1 MLPPYDLWKQSTS
14 VSGFGSGSKEWQA
27 LDKAYKDFSESQ
39 NDQNMRKHLENM
51 LDAFDEAKKKKYA
64 NINIALTPGEAEKK
78 SDRDKLGAITA
89 LRRYLKNWT
98 KEYTAEDLIGLREV
112 KLAQNQALRR
122 TLSDA
127 KVRYKSDRIKV
138 GKELGTAAY
147 AAYSSLKGLANELK
161 PKASDLNPATW
172 QGDAATVSTEWQNM
186 LRSIT
191 GMEGDLQQEVM
202 QALSREI
209 GEKVLADVSGYIPV
223 LGAVKDGFSVFM
235 SMKGIVDNELTIYS
249 NEKARPLTRKG
260 DIQTAITSL
269 QSIFEKQRVS
279 LGIDLAGS
287 VSALVTGVVSSGMA
301 GPITNAAVSVAKLIY
316 TIRNFVADHIMMTRA
331 NKILG
336 MMDSSDDQLLEIMEK
351 FPFIGAHLIAT
362 IETSTLIEICGYEIN
377 DPFYQL
383 TVRSY
388 NNQLASLRE
397 SARDII
403 LNSRFEIVITNDRES
418 EATRKALNIASRRA
432 KDLSTQ
438 RTSELVEERQRELA
452 AQKAKAL
459 AEQQARELAEHQKK
473 IAAAQTALQEKN
485 QAKLRALQQKVKQA
499 LATYRDQTTGFK
511 SLVTR
516 QSTESTAAIAELT
529 SLVSSTSVQDL
540 SKLQATVEY
549 LLKKPVTDAAAVNRS
564 LAPLKQPSRLFDLL
578 NPAYLAAR

>member
-1 MLPPYDLWKQSTS
+1 MLPSYDLWKQSTS
-14 VSGFGSGSKEWQA
+14 MASIGSGSREWQA

-64 NINIALTPGEAEKK
+64 SINNALTPGEAEKK
-78 SDRDKLGAITA
+78 SDRDQLGAITA

-98 KEYTAEDLIGLREV
+98 KEYTAEDLVGLREV
-112 KLAQNQALRR
+112 KLAQSQALRR

-147 AAYSSLKGLANELK
+147 AAYSSLKGLATELK
-161 PKASDLNPATW
+161 PKASDLNPAGW

-223 LGAVKDGFSVFM
+223 LGVVKDGFSVFM
-235 SMKGIVDNELTIYS
+235 SMKGIVDNELKIYR

-260 DIQTAITSL
+260 DIQAAITSL

-287 VSALVTGVVSSGMA
+287 VSALVTGAVSSGMA

-336 MMDSSDDQLLEIMEK
+336 MMDTSDNQLLEIMEK

-388 NNQLASLRE
+388 NNQLTSLRE

-438 RTSELVEERQRELA
+438 RTRELVDERQRELA
-452 AQKAKAL
+452 AQKAKIL
-459 AEQQARELAEHQKK
+459 AEQQARDLADHQKK
-473 IAAAQTALQEKN
+473 MAAFAALQEKN
-485 QAKLRALQQKVKQA
+485 LAKLRVLQKNVKQA

-511 SLVTR
+511 SMITR
-516 QSTESTAAIAELT
+516 QSKESTDAIAELT
-529 SLVSSTSVQDL
+529 SLTSSTSVQDL
-540 SKLQATVEY
+540 SKLQTTVEY
-549 LLKKPVTDAAAVNRS
+549 LLKKPITDGASVNRL
-564 LAPLKQPSRLFDLL
+564 LAPLKQPSRLYDLL
-578 NPAYLAAR
+578 HPAYLAMR

>member
-1 MLPPYDLWKQSTS
+1 MLPSYDLWKQSTS
-14 VSGFGSGSKEWQA
+14 MASIGSGSREWQA

-64 NINIALTPGEAEKK
+64 SINNALTPGEAEKK
-78 SDRDKLGAITA
+78 SDRDQLGAITA

-98 KEYTAEDLIGLREV
+98 KEYTAEDLVGLREV
-112 KLAQNQALRR
+112 KLAQSQALRR

-161 PKASDLNPATW
+161 PKASDLNPAGW

-223 LGAVKDGFSVFM
+223 LGVVKDGFSVFM
-235 SMKGIVDNELTIYS
+235 SMKGIVDNELKIYR

-260 DIQTAITSL
+260 DIQAAITSL

-287 VSALVTGVVSSGMA
+287 VSALVTGAVSSGMA

-316 TIRNFVADHIMMTRA
+316 TIRNFVADHIMMTRS
-331 NKILG
+331 NKVLG
-336 MMDSSDDQLLEIMEK
+336 MMDTSDNQLLEIMEK

-438 RTSELVEERQRELA
+438 RTRELVEERQRELA
-452 AQKAKAL
+452 AQKAKAV
-459 AEQQARELAEHQKK
+459 AEQQARDLADHQKK
-473 IAAAQTALQEKN
+473 MAAFAALQEKN
-485 QAKLRALQQKVKQA
+485 LAKLKVLQKNVKQA

-511 SLVTR
+511 SMITR
-516 QSTESTAAIAELT
+516 QSTESTDAIAELT
-529 SLVSSTSVQDL
+529 SLTSSTSVQDL
-540 SKLQATVEY
+540 SKLQTTVEY
-549 LLKKPVTDAAAVNRS
+549 LLKKPITDGASVNRL
-564 LAPLKQPSRLFDLL
+564 LAPLKQPSRLYDLL
-578 NPAYLAAR
+578 HPAYLAAR

>member
-1 MLPPYDLWKQSTS
+1 MLPSYDLWKQSTS
-14 VSGFGSGSKEWQA
+14 MASIGSGSREWQA

-64 NINIALTPGEAEKK
+64 SINNALTPGEAEKK
-78 SDRDKLGAITA
+78 SDRDQLGAITA

-98 KEYTAEDLIGLREV
+98 KEYTAEDLVGLREV
-112 KLAQNQALRR
+112 KLAQSQALRR

-138 GKELGTAAY
+138 GKELGAAAY
-147 AAYSSLKGLANELK
+147 AAYSSLKGLATELK
-161 PKASDLNPATW
+161 PKASDLNPAGW

-223 LGAVKDGFSVFM
+223 LGVVKDGFSVFM
-235 SMKGIVDNELTIYS
+235 SMKGIVDNELKIYR

-260 DIQTAITSL
+260 DIQAAITSL

-287 VSALVTGVVSSGMA
+287 VSALVTGAVSSGMA

-331 NKILG
+331 NKVLG
-336 MMDSSDDQLLEIMEK
+336 MMDTSDNQLLETMEK

-388 NNQLASLRE
+388 NNQLTSLRE

-438 RTSELVEERQRELA
+438 RTRELVDERQRELA
-452 AQKAKAL
+452 AQKAKIL
-459 AEQQARELAEHQKK
+459 AEQQARDLADHQKK
-473 IAAAQTALQEKN
+473 MAAFAALQEKN
-485 QAKLRALQQKVKQA
+485 LAKLRVLQKNVKQA

-511 SLVTR
+511 SMITR
-516 QSTESTAAIAELT
+516 QSKESTDAIAELT
-529 SLVSSTSVQDL
+529 SLTSSTSVQDL
-540 SKLQATVEY
+540 SKLQTTVEY
-549 LLKKPVTDAAAVNRS
+549 LLKKPITDGASVNRL
-564 LAPLKQPSRLFDLL
+564 LAPLKQPSRLYDLL
-578 NPAYLAAR
+578 HPAYLAMR

>member
-1 MLPPYDLWKQSTS
+1 MLPSYDLWKQSTS
-14 VSGFGSGSKEWQA
+14 MASIGSGSREWQA

-64 NINIALTPGEAEKK
+64 SINNALTPGEAEKK
-78 SDRDKLGAITA
+78 SDRDQLGAITA

-98 KEYTAEDLIGLREV
+98 KEYTAEDLVGLREV
-112 KLAQNQALRR
+112 KLAQSQALRR

-147 AAYSSLKGLANELK
+147 AAYSSLKGLATELK
-161 PKASDLNPATW
+161 PKASDLNPAGW

-223 LGAVKDGFSVFM
+223 LGVVKDGFSVFM
-235 SMKGIVDNELTIYS
+235 SMKGIVDNELKIYR

-260 DIQTAITSL
+260 DIQAAITSL

-287 VSALVTGVVSSGMA
+287 VSALVTGAVSSGMA

-331 NKILG
+331 NKVLG
-336 MMDSSDDQLLEIMEK
+336 MMDTSDNQLLEIMEK

-438 RTSELVEERQRELA
+438 RTRELVDERQRELA
-452 AQKAKAL
+452 AQKAKIL
-459 AEQQARELAEHQKK
+459 AEQQARDLADHQKK
-473 IAAAQTALQEKN
+473 MAAFAALQEKN
-485 QAKLRALQQKVKQA
+485 LAKLRVLQKNVKQA

-511 SLVTR
+511 SMITR
-516 QSTESTAAIAELT
+516 QSKESTDAIAELT
-529 SLVSSTSVQDL
+529 SLTSSTSVQDL
-540 SKLQATVEY
+540 SKLQTTVEY
-549 LLKKPVTDAAAVNRS
+549 LLKKPITDGASVNRL
-564 LAPLKQPSRLFDLL
+564 LAPLKQPSRLYDLL
-578 NPAYLAAR
+578 HPAYLAMR

>member
-1 MLPPYDLWKQSTS
+1 MLPSYDLWKQSTS
-14 VSGFGSGSKEWQA
+14 MASIGSGSREWQA

-64 NINIALTPGEAEKK
+64 SINNALTPGEAEKK
-78 SDRDKLGAITA
+78 SDRDQLGAITA

-98 KEYTAEDLIGLREV
+98 KEYTAEDLVGLREV
-112 KLAQNQALRR
+112 KLAQSQALRR

-138 GKELGTAAY
+138 GKELGAAAY
-147 AAYSSLKGLANELK
+147 AAYSSLKGLATELK
-161 PKASDLNPATW
+161 PKASDLNPAGW

-223 LGAVKDGFSVFM
+223 LGVVKDGFSVFM
-235 SMKGIVDNELTIYS
+235 SMKGIVDNELKIYR

-260 DIQTAITSL
+260 DIQAAITSL

-287 VSALVTGVVSSGMA
+287 VSALVTGAVSSGMA

-336 MMDSSDDQLLEIMEK
+336 MMDTSDNQLLEIMEK

-388 NNQLASLRE
+388 NNQLTSLRE

-438 RTSELVEERQRELA
+438 RTRELVDERQRELA
-452 AQKAKAL
+452 AQKAKIL
-459 AEQQARELAEHQKK
+459 AEQQARDLADHQKK
-473 IAAAQTALQEKN
+473 MAAFAALQEKN
-485 QAKLRALQQKVKQA
+485 LAKLRVLQKNVKQA

-511 SLVTR
+511 SMITR
-516 QSTESTAAIAELT
+516 QSKESTDAIAELT
-529 SLVSSTSVQDL
+529 SLTSSTSVQDL
-540 SKLQATVEY
+540 SKLQTTVEY
-549 LLKKPVTDAAAVNRS
+549 LLKKPITDGASVNRL
-564 LAPLKQPSRLFDLL
+564 LAPLKQPSRLYDLL
-578 NPAYLAAR
+578 HPAYLAMR

>member
-1 MLPPYDLWKQSTS
+1 MLPSYDLWKQSTS
-14 VSGFGSGSKEWQA
+14 MASIGSGSREWQA

-64 NINIALTPGEAEKK
+64 SINNALTPGEAEKK
-78 SDRDKLGAITA
+78 SDRDQLGAITA

-98 KEYTAEDLIGLREV
+98 KEYTAEDLVGLREV
-112 KLAQNQALRR
+112 KLAQSQALRR

-161 PKASDLNPATW
+161 PKASDLNPAGW

-223 LGAVKDGFSVFM
+223 LGVVKDGFSVFM
-235 SMKGIVDNELTIYS
+235 SMKGIVDNELKIYR

-260 DIQTAITSL
+260 DIQAAITSL

-287 VSALVTGVVSSGMA
+287 VSALVTGAVSSGMA

-336 MMDSSDDQLLEIMEK
+336 MMDTSDNQLLEIMEK

-388 NNQLASLRE
+388 NNQLTSLRE

-438 RTSELVEERQRELA
+438 RTRELVDERQRELA
-452 AQKAKAL
+452 AQKAKIL
-459 AEQQARELAEHQKK
+459 AEQQARDLADHQKK
-473 IAAAQTALQEKN
+473 MAAFAALQEKN
-485 QAKLRALQQKVKQA
+485 LAKLRVLQKNVKQA

-511 SLVTR
+511 SMITR
-516 QSTESTAAIAELT
+516 QSKESTDAIAELT
-529 SLVSSTSVQDL
+529 SLTSSTSVQDL
-540 SKLQATVEY
+540 SKLQTTVEY
-549 LLKKPVTDAAAVNRS
+549 LLKKPITDGASVNRL
-564 LAPLKQPSRLFDLL
+564 LAPLKQPSRLYDLL
-578 NPAYLAAR
+578 HPAYLAAR

>member
-1 MLPPYDLWKQSTS
+1 MLPSYDLWKQSTS
-14 VSGFGSGSKEWQA
+14 MASIGSGSREWQA

-64 NINIALTPGEAEKK
+64 SINNALTPGEAEKK
-78 SDRDKLGAITA
+78 SDRDQLGAITA

-98 KEYTAEDLIGLREV
+98 KEYTAEDLVGLREV
-112 KLAQNQALRR
+112 KLAQSQALRR

-161 PKASDLNPATW
+161 PKASDLNPAGW

-223 LGAVKDGFSVFM
+223 LGVVKDGFSVFM
-235 SMKGIVDNELTIYS
+235 SMKGIVDNELKIYR

-260 DIQTAITSL
+260 DIQAAITSL

-287 VSALVTGVVSSGMA
+287 VSALVTGAVSSGMA

-336 MMDSSDDQLLEIMEK
+336 MMDTSDNQLLEIMEK

-438 RTSELVEERQRELA
+438 RTRELVDERQRELA
-452 AQKAKAL
+452 AQKAKIL
-459 AEQQARELAEHQKK
+459 AEQQARDLADHQKK
-473 IAAAQTALQEKN
+473 MAAFAALQEKN
-485 QAKLRALQQKVKQA
+485 LAKLRVLQKNVKQA

-511 SLVTR
+511 SMITR
-516 QSTESTAAIAELT
+516 QSKESTDAIAELT
-529 SLVSSTSVQDL
+529 SLTSSTSVQDL
-540 SKLQATVEY
+540 SKLQTTVEY
-549 LLKKPVTDAAAVNRS
+549 LLKKPITDGASVNRL
-564 LAPLKQPSRLFDLL
+564 LAPLKQPSRLYDLL
-578 NPAYLAAR
+578 HPAYLAMR

>member
-1 MLPPYDLWKQSTS
+1 MLPSYDLWKQSTS
-14 VSGFGSGSKEWQA
+14 MASIGSGSREWQA

-64 NINIALTPGEAEKK
+64 SINNALTPGEAEKK
-78 SDRDKLGAITA
+78 SDRDQLGAITA

-98 KEYTAEDLIGLREV
+98 KEYTAEDLVGLREV
-112 KLAQNQALRR
+112 KLAQSQALRR

-138 GKELGTAAY
+138 GKELGAAAY
-147 AAYSSLKGLANELK
+147 AAYSSLKGLATELK
-161 PKASDLNPATW
+161 PKASDLNPAGW

-223 LGAVKDGFSVFM
+223 LGVVKDGFSVFM
-235 SMKGIVDNELTIYS
+235 SMKGIVDNELKIYR

-260 DIQTAITSL
+260 DIQAAITSL

-287 VSALVTGVVSSGMA
+287 VSALVTGAVSSGMA

-316 TIRNFVADHIMMTRA
+316 TIRNFVADHIMMTRT
-331 NKILG
+331 NKVLG
-336 MMDSSDDQLLEIMEK
+336 MMDTSDNQLLEIMEK

-438 RTSELVEERQRELA
+438 RTRELVDERQRELA
-452 AQKAKAL
+452 AQKAKIL
-459 AEQQARELAEHQKK
+459 AEQQARDLADHQKK
-473 IAAAQTALQEKN
+473 MAAFAALQEKN
-485 QAKLRALQQKVKQA
+485 LAKLRVLQKNVKQA

-511 SLVTR
+511 SMITR
-516 QSTESTAAIAELT
+516 QSKESTDAIAELT
-529 SLVSSTSVQDL
+529 SLTSSTSVQDL
-540 SKLQATVEY
+540 SKLQTTVEY
-549 LLKKPVTDAAAVNRS
+549 LLKKPITDGASVNRL
-564 LAPLKQPSRLFDLL
+564 LAPLKQPSRLYDLL
-578 NPAYLAAR
+578 HPAYLAMR

>member
-1 MLPPYDLWKQSTS
+1 MLPSYDLWKQSTS
-14 VSGFGSGSKEWQA
+14 MASIGSGSREWQA

-64 NINIALTPGEAEKK
+64 SINNALTPGEAEKK
-78 SDRDKLGAITA
+78 SDRDQLGAITA

-98 KEYTAEDLIGLREV
+98 KEYTAEDLVGLREV
-112 KLAQNQALRR
+112 KLAQSQALRR

-138 GKELGTAAY
+138 GKELGAAAY
-147 AAYSSLKGLANELK
+147 AAYSSLKGLATELK
-161 PKASDLNPATW
+161 PKASDLNPAGW

-223 LGAVKDGFSVFM
+223 LGVVKDGFSVFM
-235 SMKGIVDNELTIYS
+235 SMKGIVDNELKIYR

-260 DIQTAITSL
+260 DIQAAITSL

-287 VSALVTGVVSSGMA
+287 VSALVTGAVSSGMA

-331 NKILG
+331 NKVLG
-336 MMDSSDDQLLEIMEK
+336 MMDTSDNQLLEIMEK

-438 RTSELVEERQRELA
+438 RTRELVDERQRELA
-452 AQKAKAL
+452 AQKAKIL
-459 AEQQARELAEHQKK
+459 AEQQARDLADHQKK
-473 IAAAQTALQEKN
+473 MAAFAALQEKN
-485 QAKLRALQQKVKQA
+485 LAKLRVLQKNVKQA

-511 SLVTR
+511 SMITR
-516 QSTESTAAIAELT
+516 QSKESTDAIAELT
-529 SLVSSTSVQDL
+529 SLTSSTSVQDL
-540 SKLQATVEY
+540 SKLQTTVEY
-549 LLKKPVTDAAAVNRS
+549 LLKKPITDGASVNRL
-564 LAPLKQPSRLFDLL
+564 LAPLKQPSRLYDLL
-578 NPAYLAAR
+578 HPAYLAAR

>member
-1 MLPPYDLWKQSTS
+1 MLPSYDLWKQSTS
-14 VSGFGSGSKEWQA
+14 MASIGSGSREWQA

-64 NINIALTPGEAEKK
+64 SINNALTPGEAEKK
-78 SDRDKLGAITA
+78 SDRDQLGAITA

-98 KEYTAEDLIGLREV
+98 KEYTAEDLVGLREV

-161 PKASDLNPATW
+161 PKASDLNPAGW

-223 LGAVKDGFSVFM
+223 LGVVKDGFSVFM
-235 SMKGIVDNELTIYS
+235 SMKGIVDNELKIYR

-260 DIQTAITSL
+260 DIQAAITSL

-287 VSALVTGVVSSGMA
+287 VSALVTGAVSSGMA

-331 NKILG
+331 NKVLG
-336 MMDSSDDQLLEIMEK
+336 MMDTSDNQLLEIMEK

-397 SARDII
+397 SAREII

-438 RTSELVEERQRELA
+438 RTRELVDERQRELA
-452 AQKAKAL
+452 AQKAKIL
-459 AEQQARELAEHQKK
+459 AEQQARDLADHQKK
-473 IAAAQTALQEKN
+473 MAAFAALQEKN
-485 QAKLRALQQKVKQA
+485 LAKLRVLQKNVKQA

-511 SLVTR
+511 SMITR
-516 QSTESTAAIAELT
+516 QSKESTDAIAELT
-529 SLVSSTSVQDL
+529 SLTSSTSVQDL
-540 SKLQATVEY
+540 SKLQTTVEY
-549 LLKKPVTDAAAVNRS
+549 LLKKPITDGASVNRL
-564 LAPLKQPSRLFDLL
+564 LAPLKQPSRLYDLL
-578 NPAYLAAR
+578 HPAYLAMR

>member
-1 MLPPYDLWKQSTS
+1 MLPSYDLWKQSTS
-14 VSGFGSGSKEWQA
+14 MASIGSGSREWQA

-64 NINIALTPGEAEKK
+64 SINNALTPGEAEKK
-78 SDRDKLGAITA
+78 SDRDQLGAITA

-98 KEYTAEDLIGLREV
+98 KEYTAEDLVGLREV
-112 KLAQNQALRR
+112 KLAQSQALRR

-147 AAYSSLKGLANELK
+147 AAYSSLKGLATELK
-161 PKASDLNPATW
+161 PKASDLNPAGW

-223 LGAVKDGFSVFM
+223 LGVVKDGFSVFM
-235 SMKGIVDNELTIYS
+235 SMKGIVDNELKIYR

-260 DIQTAITSL
+260 DIQAAITSL

-287 VSALVTGVVSSGMA
+287 VSALVTGAVSSGMA

-331 NKILG
+331 NKVLG
-336 MMDSSDDQLLEIMEK
+336 MMDTSDNQLLETMEK

-418 EATRKALNIASRRA
+418 EATRRALNIASRRA

-438 RTSELVEERQRELA
+438 RTRELVDERQRELA
-452 AQKAKAL
+452 AQKAKIL
-459 AEQQARELAEHQKK
+459 AEQQARDLADHQKK
-473 IAAAQTALQEKN
+473 MAAFAALQEKN
-485 QAKLRALQQKVKQA
+485 LAKLRVLQKNVKQA

-511 SLVTR
+511 SMITR
-516 QSTESTAAIAELT
+516 QSKESTDAIAELT
-529 SLVSSTSVQDL
+529 SLTSSTSVQDL
-540 SKLQATVEY
+540 SKLQTTVEY
-549 LLKKPVTDAAAVNRS
+549 LLKKPITDGASVNRL
-564 LAPLKQPSRLFDLL
+564 LAPLKQPSRLYDLL
-578 NPAYLAAR
+578 HPAYLAMR

>member
-1 MLPPYDLWKQSTS
+1 MLPSYDLWKQSTS
-14 VSGFGSGSKEWQA
+14 MASIGSGSREWQA

-64 NINIALTPGEAEKK
+64 SINNALTPGEAEKK
-78 SDRDKLGAITA
+78 SDRDQLGAITA

-98 KEYTAEDLIGLREV
+98 KEYTAEDLVGLREV
-112 KLAQNQALRR
+112 KLAQSQALRR

-147 AAYSSLKGLANELK
+147 AAYSSLKGLATELK
-161 PKASDLNPATW
+161 PKASDLNPAGW

-223 LGAVKDGFSVFM
+223 LGVVKDGFSVFM
-235 SMKGIVDNELTIYS
+235 SMKGIVDNELKIYR

-260 DIQTAITSL
+260 DIQAAITSL

-287 VSALVTGVVSSGMA
+287 VSALVTGAVSSGMA

-331 NKILG
+331 NKVLG
-336 MMDSSDDQLLEIMEK
+336 MMDTSDNQLLEIMEK

-418 EATRKALNIASRRA
+418 EATRRALNIASRRA

-438 RTSELVEERQRELA
+438 RTRELVDERQRELA
-452 AQKAKAL
+452 AQKAKIL
-459 AEQQARELAEHQKK
+459 AEQQARDLADHQKK
-473 IAAAQTALQEKN
+473 MAAFAALQEKN
-485 QAKLRALQQKVKQA
+485 LAKLRVLQKNVKQA

-511 SLVTR
+511 SMITR
-516 QSTESTAAIAELT
+516 QSKESTDAIAELT
-529 SLVSSTSVQDL
+529 SLTSSTSVQDL
-540 SKLQATVEY
+540 SKLQTTVEY
-549 LLKKPVTDAAAVNRS
+549 LLKKPITDGASVNRL
-564 LAPLKQPSRLFDLL
+564 LAPLKQPSRLYDLL
-578 NPAYLAAR
+578 HPAYLAMR

>member
-1 MLPPYDLWKQSTS
+1 MLPSYDLWKQSTS
-14 VSGFGSGSKEWQA
+14 MASIGSGSREWQA

-64 NINIALTPGEAEKK
+64 SINNALTPGEAEKK
-78 SDRDKLGAITA
+78 SDRDQLGAITA

-98 KEYTAEDLIGLREV
+98 KEYTAEDLVGLREV
-112 KLAQNQALRR
+112 KLAQSQALRR

-161 PKASDLNPATW
+161 PKASDLNPAGW

-223 LGAVKDGFSVFM
+223 LGVVKDGFSVFM
-235 SMKGIVDNELTIYS
+235 SMKGIVDNELKIYR

-260 DIQTAITSL
+260 DIQAAITSL

-287 VSALVTGVVSSGMA
+287 VSALVTGAVSSGMA

-316 TIRNFVADHIMMTRA
+316 TIRNFVADHIMMTRS
-331 NKILG
+331 NKVLG
-336 MMDSSDDQLLEIMEK
+336 MMDTSDNQLLEIMEK

-438 RTSELVEERQRELA
+438 RTRELVDERQRELA
-452 AQKAKAL
+452 AQKAKIL
-459 AEQQARELAEHQKK
+459 AEQQARDLADHQKK
-473 IAAAQTALQEKN
+473 MAAFAALQEKN
-485 QAKLRALQQKVKQA
+485 LAKLRVLQKNVKQA

-511 SLVTR
+511 SMITR
-516 QSTESTAAIAELT
+516 QSKESTDAIAELT
-529 SLVSSTSVQDL
+529 SLTSSTSVQDL

-549 LLKKPVTDAAAVNRS
+549 LLRKPITDGASVNRL
-564 LAPLKQPSRLFDLL
+564 LAPLKQPSRLYDLL
-578 NPAYLAAR
+578 HPAYLAMR

>member
-1 MLPPYDLWKQSTS
+1 MLPSYDLWKQSTS
-14 VSGFGSGSKEWQA
+14 MASIGSGSREWQA

-64 NINIALTPGEAEKK
+64 SINNALTPGEAEKK
-78 SDRDKLGAITA
+78 SDRDQLGAITA

-98 KEYTAEDLIGLREV
+98 KEYTAEDLVGLREV
-112 KLAQNQALRR
+112 KLAQSQALRR

-138 GKELGTAAY
+138 GKELGAAAY
-147 AAYSSLKGLANELK
+147 AAYSSLKGLATELK
-161 PKASDLNPATW
+161 PNASDLNPAGW

-223 LGAVKDGFSVFM
+223 LGVVKDGFSVFM
-235 SMKGIVDNELTIYS
+235 SMKGIVDNELKIYR

-260 DIQTAITSL
+260 DIQAAITSL

-287 VSALVTGVVSSGMA
+287 VSALVTGAVSSGMA

-336 MMDSSDDQLLEIMEK
+336 MMDTSDNQLLEIMEK

-388 NNQLASLRE
+388 NNQLTSLRE

-438 RTSELVEERQRELA
+438 RTRELVDERQRELA
-452 AQKAKAL
+452 AQKAKIL
-459 AEQQARELAEHQKK
+459 AEQQARDLADHQKK
-473 IAAAQTALQEKN
+473 MAAFAALQEKN
-485 QAKLRALQQKVKQA
+485 LAKLRVLQKNVKQA

-511 SLVTR
+511 SMITR
-516 QSTESTAAIAELT
+516 QSKESTDAIAELT
-529 SLVSSTSVQDL
+529 SLTSSTSVQDL
-540 SKLQATVEY
+540 SKLQTTVEY
-549 LLKKPVTDAAAVNRS
+549 LLKKPITDGASVNRL
-564 LAPLKQPSRLFDLL
+564 LAPLKQPSRLYDLL
-578 NPAYLAAR
+578 HPAYLAMR

>member
-223 LGAVKDGFSVFM
+223 LGVVKDGFSVFM
-235 SMKGIVDNELTIYS
+235 SMKGIVDNELTIYR

-260 DIQTAITSL
+260 DIQAAITSL

-287 VSALVTGVVSSGMA
+287 VSALVTGAVSSGMA

-438 RTSELVEERQRELA
+438 RTRELVEERQRELA

-485 QAKLRALQQKVKQA
+485 QAKLRALQQKVKQV

-516 QSTESTAAIAELT
+516 QSTESTSAIAELT

>member
-1 MLPPYDLWKQSTS
+1 MLPSYDLWKQSTS
-14 VSGFGSGSKEWQA
+14 MASIGSGSREWQA

-64 NINIALTPGEAEKK
+64 SINNALTPGEAEKK
-78 SDRDKLGAITA
+78 SDRDQLGAITA

-98 KEYTAEDLIGLREV
+98 KEYTAEDLVGLREV
-112 KLAQNQALRR
+112 KLAQSQALRR

-138 GKELGTAAY
+138 GKELGAAAY
-147 AAYSSLKGLANELK
+147 AAYSSLKGLATELK
-161 PKASDLNPATW
+161 PKASDLNPAGW

-223 LGAVKDGFSVFM
+223 LGVVKDGFSVFM
-235 SMKGIVDNELTIYS
+235 SMKGIVDNELKIYR

-260 DIQTAITSL
+260 DIQAAITSL

-287 VSALVTGVVSSGMA
+287 VSALVTGAVSSGMA

-331 NKILG
+331 NKVLG
-336 MMDSSDDQLLEIMEK
+336 MMDTSDNQLLETMEK

-418 EATRKALNIASRRA
+418 EATRRALNIASRRA

-438 RTSELVEERQRELA
+438 RTRELVDERQRELA
-452 AQKAKAL
+452 AQKAKIL
-459 AEQQARELAEHQKK
+459 AEQQARDLADHQKK
-473 IAAAQTALQEKN
+473 MAAFAALQEKN
-485 QAKLRALQQKVKQA
+485 LAKLRVLQKNVKQA

-511 SLVTR
+511 SMITR
-516 QSTESTAAIAELT
+516 QSKESTDAIAELT
-529 SLVSSTSVQDL
+529 SLTSSTSVQDL
-540 SKLQATVEY
+540 SKLQTTVEY
-549 LLKKPVTDAAAVNRS
+549 LLKKPITDGASVNRL
-564 LAPLKQPSRLFDLL
+564 LAPLKQPSRLYDLL
-578 NPAYLAAR
+578 HPAYLAMR

>member
-1 MLPPYDLWKQSTS
+1 MLPSYDLWKQSTS
-14 VSGFGSGSKEWQA
+14 MASIGSGSREWQA

-64 NINIALTPGEAEKK
+64 SINNALTPGEAEKK
-78 SDRDKLGAITA
+78 SDRDQLGAITA

-98 KEYTAEDLIGLREV
+98 KEYTAEDLVGLREV
-112 KLAQNQALRR
+112 KLAQSQALRR

-161 PKASDLNPATW
+161 PKASDLNPAGW

-223 LGAVKDGFSVFM
+223 LGVVKDGFSVFM
-235 SMKGIVDNELTIYS
+235 SMKGIVDNELKIYR

-260 DIQTAITSL
+260 DIQAAITSL

-287 VSALVTGVVSSGMA
+287 VSALVTGAVSSGMA

-331 NKILG
+331 NKVLG
-336 MMDSSDDQLLEIMEK
+336 MMDTSDNQLLEIMEK

-388 NNQLASLRE
+388 NNQLISLRE

-438 RTSELVEERQRELA
+438 RTRELVDERQRELA
-452 AQKAKAL
+452 AQKAKIL
-459 AEQQARELAEHQKK
+459 AEQQARDLADHQKK
-473 IAAAQTALQEKN
+473 MAAFAALQEKN
-485 QAKLRALQQKVKQA
+485 LAKLRVLQKNVKQA

-511 SLVTR
+511 SMITR
-516 QSTESTAAIAELT
+516 QSKESTDAIAELT
-529 SLVSSTSVQDL
+529 SLTSSTSVQDL
-540 SKLQATVEY
+540 SKLQTTVEY
-549 LLKKPVTDAAAVNRS
+549 LLKKPITDGASVNRL
-564 LAPLKQPSRLFDLL
+564 LAPLKQPSRLYDLL
-578 NPAYLAAR
+578 HPAYLAMR

>member
-1 MLPPYDLWKQSTS
+1 MLPSYDLWKQSTS
-14 VSGFGSGSKEWQA
+14 MASIGSGSREWQA

-64 NINIALTPGEAEKK
+64 SINNALTPGEAEKK
-78 SDRDKLGAITA
+78 SDRDQLGAITA

-98 KEYTAEDLIGLREV
+98 KEYTAEDLVGLREV
-112 KLAQNQALRR
+112 KLAQSQALRR

-138 GKELGTAAY
+138 GKELGAAAY
-147 AAYSSLKGLANELK
+147 AAYSSLKGLATELK
-161 PKASDLNPATW
+161 PKASDLNPAGW

-223 LGAVKDGFSVFM
+223 LGVVKDGFSVFM
-235 SMKGIVDNELTIYS
+235 SMKGIVDNELKIYR

-260 DIQTAITSL
+260 DIQAAITSL

-287 VSALVTGVVSSGMA
+287 VSALVTGAVSSGMA

-336 MMDSSDDQLLEIMEK
+336 MMDTSDNQLLEIMEK

-362 IETSTLIEICGYEIN
+362 IETSTLIEICRYEIN

-388 NNQLASLRE
+388 NNQLTSLRE

-438 RTSELVEERQRELA
+438 RTRELVDERQRELA
-452 AQKAKAL
+452 AQKAKIL
-459 AEQQARELAEHQKK
+459 AEQQARDLADHQKK
-473 IAAAQTALQEKN
+473 MAAFAALQEKN
-485 QAKLRALQQKVKQA
+485 LAKLRVLQKNVKQA

-511 SLVTR
+511 SMITR
-516 QSTESTAAIAELT
+516 QSKESTDAIAELT
-529 SLVSSTSVQDL
+529 SLTSSTSVQDL
-540 SKLQATVEY
+540 SKLQTTVEY
-549 LLKKPVTDAAAVNRS
+549 LLKKPITDGASVNRL
-564 LAPLKQPSRLFDLL
+564 LAPLKQPSRLYDLL
-578 NPAYLAAR
+578 HPAYLAMR

>member
-1 MLPPYDLWKQSTS
+1 MLPSYDLWKQSTS
-14 VSGFGSGSKEWQA
+14 MASIGSGSREWQA

-64 NINIALTPGEAEKK
+64 SINNALTPGEAEKK
-78 SDRDKLGAITA
+78 SDRDQLGAITA

-98 KEYTAEDLIGLREV
+98 KEYTAEDLVGLREV
-112 KLAQNQALRR
+112 KLAQSQALRR

-161 PKASDLNPATW
+161 PKASDLNPAGW

-223 LGAVKDGFSVFM
+223 LGVVKDGFSVFM
-235 SMKGIVDNELTIYS
+235 SMKGIVDNELKIYR

-260 DIQTAITSL
+260 DIQAAITSL

-287 VSALVTGVVSSGMA
+287 VSALVTGAVSSGMA

-336 MMDSSDDQLLEIMEK
+336 MMDTSDNQLLEIMEK

-388 NNQLASLRE
+388 NNQLISLRE

-438 RTSELVEERQRELA
+438 RTRELVDERQRELA
-452 AQKAKAL
+452 AQKAKIL
-459 AEQQARELAEHQKK
+459 AEQQARDLADHQKK
-473 IAAAQTALQEKN
+473 MAAFAALQEKN
-485 QAKLRALQQKVKQA
+485 LAKLRVLQKNVKQA

-511 SLVTR
+511 SMITR
-516 QSTESTAAIAELT
+516 QSKESTDAIAELT
-529 SLVSSTSVQDL
+529 SLTSSTSVQDL
-540 SKLQATVEY
+540 SKLQTTVEY
-549 LLKKPVTDAAAVNRS
+549 LLKKPITDGASVNRL
-564 LAPLKQPSRLFDLL
+564 LAPLKQPSRLYDLL
-578 NPAYLAAR
+578 HPAYLAAR